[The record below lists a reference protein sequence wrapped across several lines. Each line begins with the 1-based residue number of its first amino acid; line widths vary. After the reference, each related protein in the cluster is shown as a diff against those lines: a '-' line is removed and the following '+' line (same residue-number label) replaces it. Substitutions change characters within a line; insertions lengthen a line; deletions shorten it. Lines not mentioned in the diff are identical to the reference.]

1 MFRTVYV
8 SAGEAI
14 TVVDNWLLI
23 KNKQGEEKKIPVD
36 DIYTLIL
43 ENVHS
48 RISVYALQYLSRRGV
63 NLICCDDKHMPACS
77 VVPFAEHYRQYG
89 VIKKQLAL
97 TSGFK
102 SLIWQRI
109 VKAKIMN
116 QYYVAQGAGINGDV
130 TKRLY
135 QLAEEVLP
143 GDIGNREA
151 IAARMFFHSMY
162 GCDFTRFA
170 DDVLNYALNFGYTI
184 IRSAVARSLA
194 AYGYNCVL
202 GVHHINEYNA
212 FNLAD
217 DFMEPLRP
225 LVDQWVQH
233 NNEELVG
240 ELTKQNKL
248 ALVNLLNVEVNW
260 NNKTMKLHNA
270 LDKYISSYTTAID
283 NSDVNRF
290 LIPTLIQNGK

>member
-8 SAGEAI
+8 SVGESI

-23 KNKQGEEKKIPVD
+23 KNSKGEESKIPVD
-36 DIYTLIL
+36 DIYTLLL
-43 ENVHS
+43 ENVHT

-63 NLICCDDKHMPACS
+63 NVVCCDDKYMPACNII
-77 VVPFAEHYRQYG
+77 PFVEHYRPYG
-89 VIKKQLAL
+89 VMKKQLAL
-97 TSGFK
+97 TVEFK
-102 SLIWQRI
+102 NLIWQRI

-116 QYYVAQGAGINGDV
+116 QYYVAAFAGVDRQVIE
-130 TKRLY
+130 RLQ

-151 IAARMFFHSMY
+151 IAAKMFFRSLY

-170 DDVLNYALNFGYTI
+170 DDVLNYAMNYGYTI
-184 IRSAVARSLA
+184 IRSAVARSLV

-202 GVHHINEYNA
+202 GVHHINENNA

-217 DFMEPLRP
+217 DFMEPFRP
-225 LVDQWVQH
+225 IVDKWVQAHNDDLVD
-233 NNEELVG
+233 ELS
-240 ELTKQNKL
+240 KQNKL

-260 NNKTMKLHNA
+260 NNKSMKLHNA
-270 LDKYISSYTTAID
+270 IDKYIASFTTAID
-283 NSDVNRF
+283 KADVNKL
-290 LIPTLIQNGK
+290 LIPKLSQNG

>member
-8 SAGEAI
+8 SAGESI

-23 KNKQGEEKKIPVD
+23 KNKQGDNNRIPID
-36 DIYTLIL
+36 DIYTLLL
-43 ENVHS
+43 ENIHTRV
-48 RISVYALQYLSRRGV
+48 SVYALQYLSKRGV
-63 NLICCDDKHMPACS
+63 NVICCDEKYMPACT
-77 VVPFAEHYRQYG
+77 VMPFIEHYRPYG

-97 TSGFK
+97 TMEFK
-102 SLIWQRI
+102 ALIWQRI

-116 QYYVAQGAGINGDV
+116 QYYVAQDAGINGDV

-135 QLAEEVLP
+135 QLSEEVLP

-151 IAARMFFHSMY
+151 IAAKMFFRSMY

-184 IRSAVARSLA
+184 IRSAVARSLVS
-194 AYGYNCVL
+194 YGYNCVL

-225 LVDQWVQH
+225 LVDQWVQNH
-233 NNEELVG
+233 NEDLVD
-240 ELTKQNKL
+240 ELTKQNRFD
-248 ALVNLLNVEVNW
+248 LVNLLNVEVNW

-270 LDKYISSYTTAID
+270 LDKYISSYTTAVD
-283 NSDVNRF
+283 SSDVNRL
-290 LIPTLIQNGK
+290 LIPMLIKNGK

>member
-8 SAGEAI
+8 SAGEGI

-23 KNKQGEEKKIPVD
+23 KNSKGEESKIPVD
-36 DIYTLIL
+36 DIYTLLL
-43 ENVHS
+43 ENVHT

-63 NLICCDDKHMPACS
+63 NIVCCDDKYLPACN
-77 VVPFAEHYRQYG
+77 VIPFAEHYRPYG
-89 VIKKQLAL
+89 VMKKQLAL
-97 TSGFK
+97 TVEFK
-102 SLIWQRI
+102 DLIWQRI

-116 QYYVAQGAGINGDV
+116 QHYVAAYAGIDSEV
-130 TKRLY
+130 VERLR

-151 IAARMFFHSMY
+151 IAAKMFFRNLY

-170 DDVLNYALNFGYTI
+170 DDVLNYAMNYGYTI
-184 IRSAVARSLA
+184 IRSAVARSLV

-202 GVHHINEYNA
+202 GVHHINENNA

-217 DFMEPLRP
+217 DFMEPFRP
-225 LVDQWVQH
+225 VVDQWVQAH
-233 NNEELVG
+233 NDELVD
-240 ELTKQNKL
+240 ELSKQNKL

-260 NNKTMKLHNA
+260 NNKIMKLHNA
-270 LDKYISSYTTAID
+270 LDKYVASFTTAID
-283 NSDVNRF
+283 KADVNKL
-290 LIPTLIQNGK
+290 LIPKLSKNG